1 MAKKRGNGEG
11 TIYYSESKHKWV
23 AQFYID
29 GDPVR
34 KTKYGNTRKEAK
46 EKMLKTQSDALNGWY
61 VKKNN
66 ITLKEIIYKQ
76 LNMKLDN
83 NIITERTYKR
93 TKDSIDIIERK
104 NKSLINTPIQ
114 KITKKQLENFFIT
127 ITEYADSTISQIYQL
142 IKRAFAFAQNE
153 NILTEKNPFNTNTL
167 IKPKSSKDSPEVE
180 ALTVDEHKKLLSILT
195 NEEKDNKYSLIILL
209 MLCTGVRIG
218 EALALKK
225 EDIDFKTGYIYV
237 HRTLT
242 RNKKEEIILKNKTK
256 TSDRNALANRHLKID
271 STTKRILELQLEK
284 NICNTYNLIFFDKS
298 FVDPTN
304 VNTFLYRIN
313 KKYKISE
320 KLHNHMMRHT
330 YATRQIEAG
339 VSAKVVQKKLG
350 HKKITTTLD
359 TYASVFAKFEQSQDE
374 KLNQYQFEQG
384 LVVNL

>member
-1 MAKKRGNGEG
+1 MSKKRGNGEG

-23 AQFYID
+23 AQFYIK
-29 GDPVR
+29 GDSTR
-34 KTKYGNTRKEAK
+34 KTKYGNTRKEVK
-46 EKMLKTQSDALNGWY
+46 EKMLKAQSDALNGWY

-83 NIITERTYKR
+83 NLITERTYKR

-104 NKSLINTPIQ
+104 NKCLINTPIQ

-127 ITEYADSTISQIYQL
+127 ITVYADSTISQIYQL
-142 IKRAFAFAQNE
+142 IKRAFIFAQNE
-153 NILTEKNPFNTNTL
+153 NIITEKNPFNTL

-209 MLCTGVRIG
+209 MLYTGMRIG
-218 EALALKK
+218 ETLALKK
-225 EDIDFKTGYIYV
+225 EDIDFKTEYIYV

-242 RNKKEEIILKNKTK
+242 RNKNEEIILKNKTK
-256 TSDRNALANRHLKID
+256 TSDRNALANRYLKMD

-284 NICNTYNLIFFDKS
+284 SICNIYNLIFFDKS

-313 KKYKISE
+313 QKYKISE

-374 KLNQYQFEQG
+374 KLNQYQSEQG